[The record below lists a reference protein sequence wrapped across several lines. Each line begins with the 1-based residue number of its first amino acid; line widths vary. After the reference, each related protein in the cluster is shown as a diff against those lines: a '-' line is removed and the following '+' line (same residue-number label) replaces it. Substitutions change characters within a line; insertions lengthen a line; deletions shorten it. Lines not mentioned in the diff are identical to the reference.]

1 VTPAATARLL
11 TDRLPAMLALSA
23 AIGATSGVIGL
34 VVSYHADIAAGGT
47 IVLVATAFFGMAWLL
62 APGYGFVASRIAGR
76 RWKGSG
82 QSATHDPASN
92 PE

>member
-1 VTPAATARLL
+1 
-11 TDRLPAMLALSA
+11 MLALSA

-47 IVLVATAFFGMAWLL
+47 IVLVATAFSWHRL
-62 APGYGFVASRIAGR
+62 APGLGYGFVASRFAGR
-76 RWKGSG
+76 RRERSAE
-82 QSATHDPASN
+82 SATHDPASN